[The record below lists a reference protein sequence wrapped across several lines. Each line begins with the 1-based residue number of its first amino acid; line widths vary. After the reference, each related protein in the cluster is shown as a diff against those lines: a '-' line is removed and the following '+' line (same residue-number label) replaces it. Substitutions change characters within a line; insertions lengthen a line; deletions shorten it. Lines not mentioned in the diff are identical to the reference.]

1 MIITKTPFRVS
12 FCGGGSD
19 MAAFY
24 KHYGGCVLSTSINR
38 YMYLTIHPYFDE
50 RKTALRYSSIE
61 IVDDI
66 RDIKHSIYRQV
77 LNDMNVSGVEIS
89 STADVPSGTGLGSS
103 SAFTVGLIHTIH
115 CYQSKYLSNEEIAAE
130 ACRVEIE
137 KLGNPIGKQD
147 QYAAACGGLNFIE
160 FNRDDTVTVSPIIM
174 NKETKEALQD
184 NLVMFYTGITHDAN
198 IILAEQKKNIS
209 EEDKAGNLL
218 KMCALARDMKKSL
231 EADEL
236 SDFGKILNEGW
247 VRKRE
252 LASGVTSP
260 KIDELYECAITHGAS
275 GGKLLGAGGG
285 GFLLFYCEKYKQKKL
300 EEALGLRRFPFKF
313 EHDGTSVVH
322 IGDKYW

>member
-1 MIITKTPFRVS
+1 MIITKTPFRIS

-24 KHYGGCVLSTSINR
+24 KKYGGCVLSTTINR

-50 RKTALRYSSIE
+50 KKTALRYSSIE

-66 RDIKHSIYRQV
+66 RDIKHTILHQV
-77 LNDMNVSGVEIS
+77 LNDMNISGVEIS

-103 SAFTVGLIHTIH
+103 SAFTVGLLHTLY
-115 CYQSKYLSNEEIAAE
+115 CYQGKYVSKKKIAEE
-130 ACRVEIE
+130 ACMVEIE

-160 FNRDDTVTVSPIIM
+160 FNQDESVTVSPVIT
-174 NKETKEALQD
+174 NYETKQALQD

-198 IILAEQKKNIS
+198 VILAEQKKNIS
-209 EEDKAGNLL
+209 AEDKAENLI
-218 KMCALARDMKKSL
+218 KMCGLAHDMKTAL
-231 EADEL
+231 ENNDL

-247 VRKRE
+247 IRKRE
-252 LASGVTSP
+252 LASGVTNP
-260 KIDELYECAITHGAS
+260 KIDELYECAIQNGAT

-285 GFLLFYCEKYKQKKL
+285 GFLLFYCEKDKQQRL
-300 EEALGLRRFPFKF
+300 EEAIGLRRFPFKF
-313 EHDGTSVVH
+313 EHDGTSVAY